1 MNIFYNIL
9 TNNIYKIIELILL
22 SSIIPYIVLVLKLF
36 NLIIPVLL
44 LVCSYCIIIYCIE
57 NKNILLEF
65 KKIFNFNINIFFKI
79 ILRWMFASLLL
90 LIITFYFFN
99 DKFFIIQNNK
109 PEILWKIMILYP
121 IFSALP
127 QEFIFCKFFFYR
139 YKSIFKSDNN
149 LVISSALFFAIT
161 HILFLNFIAPIL
173 SFIGGLLFANT
184 YNKHRSLLLVSI
196 EHGLYGN
203 TLFFIGLGW
212 YFWGGSINY

>member
-9 TNNIYKIIELILL
+9 THNIYKIIELILL

-44 LVCSYCIIIYCIE
+44 LVCLYCIIIYCIE
-57 NKNILLEF
+57 NRNFSSEF
-65 KKIFNFNINIFFKI
+65 KKIFNININILIRI
-79 ILRWMFASLLL
+79 IIRWMFASLIL

-99 DKFFIIQNNK
+99 EKFFIIQNNK

-196 EHGLYGN
+196 AAKFSLV
-203 TLFFIGLGW
+203 
-212 YFWGGSINY
+212 